1 MGGLTWNY
9 VLKRVGMWFLT
20 VWLGTTIIFMI
31 PRLSPGDPVTA
42 ILTRM
47 TAQSGFVENS
57 AEIISAWRA
66 RFGLDDPMPVQYVRF
81 VANSLRFDLG
91 YSLAS
96 FPSRVEDMIAQALPW
111 TVGLLLVATLI
122 SFVVGNTIGALMAWD
137 RTPGAVRN
145 LLPVSLTFT
154 SIPFFMLGILLI
166 YVFAFGLR
174 WLPASGSVGR
184 GLTQGFNWPY
194 ISSIAYH
201 AILPA
206 SAIVVASM
214 GFWALGM
221 RGMMIT
227 TAGEDYMIL
236 AEAKGLRPSRIFWL
250 YGVRNSILPQV
261 TALALGLGGIVG
273 GAVLVEYIFAYPGV
287 GYLLYQGIVTS
298 DYTLIQGIVFM
309 LVFTTATL
317 VLILDLTY
325 PLIDPRITFERG

>member
-1 MGGLTWNY
+1 MGGITWNY

-20 VWLGTTIIFMI
+20 VWLGTTIIFLI
-31 PRLSPGDPVTA
+31 PRLAPGDPVA
-42 ILTRM
+42 GVISRM
-47 TAQSGFVENS
+47 TAQSGYVENS
-57 AEIISAWRA
+57 AEIINAWQP
-66 RFGLDDPMPVQYVRF
+66 RFGLDEPLPVQYFRYVG
-81 VANSLRFDLG
+81 NSLRFDLG
-91 YSLAS
+91 YSLAN
-96 FPSRVEDMIAQALPW
+96 FPSRVEDMVIQALPW
-111 TVGLLLVATLI
+111 TVGLLLVAVLI
-122 SFVVGNTIGALMAWD
+122 SFLIGNTIGALMAWE
-137 RTPGAVRN
+137 RTPGWIQN

-194 ISSIAYH
+194 IASVANH

-206 SAIVVASM
+206 TAIVIASM

-236 AEAKGLRPSRIFWL
+236 AQAKGLTPSRIFWL

-261 TALALGLGGIVG
+261 TALTLSLGGIVG
-273 GAVLVEYIFAYPGV
+273 GAVLVEYIFAYPGI

-317 VLILDLTY
+317 VLILDLIY